1 MQRGVSLLRTIAWDR
16 GRCAVARLP
25 ALYLERLEN
34 MYEES
39 DDAKYEVG
47 RLTTEYRGF
56 MKRHTGFLLN
66 SPVPQWSGNRKCGPQ
81 AAGAPAR
88 GTEEG
93 MKLGNGQTP

>member
-16 GRCAVARLP
+16 DRCAVARLP

-56 MKRHTGFLLN
+56 MKRHLGFLLN
-66 SPVPQWSGNRKCGPQ
+66 SPVPQ
-81 AAGAPAR
+81 R
-88 GTEEG
+88 GGE
-93 MKLGNGQTP
+93 P

>member
-1 MQRGVSLLRTIAWDR
+1 LPGTGAGAPWL
-16 GRCAVARLP
+16 RLP

-56 MKRHTGFLLN
+56 MKRHTRLPLKLSR
-66 SPVPQWSGNRKCGPQ
+66 SPVER
-81 AAGAPAR
+81 
-88 GTEEG
+88 
-93 MKLGNGQTP
+93 

>member
-16 GRCAVARLP
+16 DRCAVARLP
-25 ALYLERLEN
+25 ALYLERLES

-66 SPVPQWSGNRKCGPQ
+66 SPVPQRGGEPQ
-81 AAGAPAR
+81 MRPASRRAPAR

-93 MKLGNGQTP
+93 VKLRKE